1 MNSIDPVQFLQKGIH
16 ITLGAATSMV
26 ESLQDAQKRQENLNQ
41 LRLDPNQFTESLADK
56 GKTTEQD
63 ARTLVEQLWSQR
75 GDSAQTPPSPN
86 SAVNSTAQRF
96 QQELAE
102 LTQQIAD
109 IRNQLEQA
117 RQNKGG

>member
-41 LRLDPNQFTESLADK
+41 LRLDPNQFTESLAAK

-63 ARTLVEQLWSQR
+63 ARTLVDQLWSQR
-75 GDSAQTPPSPN
+75 GDRTPTTATPN
-86 SAVNSTAQRF
+86 NVTNSTANYF
-96 QQELAE
+96 QKELAE